1 MTFNSFGPF
10 FRAKPL
16 SLVKAVDSRYR
27 KGETAMKSIVRNF
40 ALSAA
45 AASTGN
51 QRSFRFKKAH
61 LLLALGLIAPLQGFA
76 ASEAPYCIAVNGGF
90 GNGGTT
96 FVARNFSLP
105 TASKCSPWTGY
116 TKTASTVILTTSGTS
131 CLSSD
136 NTALTVSVSS
146 ADPSYVGAGTLVSD
160 YIQLSRPDATQPFT
174 GTDAGYFAGTA
185 EPVSCTSDLL
195 SLPSYHD

>member
-1 MTFNSFGPF
+1 
-10 FRAKPL
+10 
-16 SLVKAVDSRYR
+16 VKAVDSRYP

-40 ALSAA
+40 ALSAR

-61 LLLALGLIAPLQGFA
+61 LFLALGLLAPLQSFA
-76 ASEAPYCIAVNGGF
+76 SSEAPYCIAVNGGF

-96 FVARNFSLP
+96 FVARNFTLP

-116 TKTASTVILTTSGTS
+116 TKTADTVILTTGGTS

-146 ADPSYVGAGTLVSD
+146 ADPLYLGPGQVAAD
-160 YIQLSRPDATQPFT
+160 YIQMSRPDATEPFS
-174 GTDAGYFAGTA
+174 GNDYGQFPGTA

-195 SLPSYHD
+195 NLPSSHN